1 MIMSEY
7 RQTETSG
14 SSNICRQQPEAA
26 LSFRTFNLERV
37 PTPTGAMLIVSDD
50 EHRLRAV
57 DWEDHQD
64 RMWRLLRRR
73 YGENAVALKE
83 TSRASAAR
91 RAVDAYFEGDLDA
104 LTQAPVATNG
114 TPFQS
119 EVWAALREIPASA
132 TLSYGALA
140 IRIGRPKAVRAVG
153 LANGANPI
161 ALFVPCHRVIGADSS
176 LTGYGGG
183 LDRKRWLLAHEGG
196 GVPLS
201 QKIRQE
207 IAQ

>member
-1 MIMSEY
+1 MSV
-7 RQTETSG
+7 QT
-14 SSNICRQQPEAA
+14 
-26 LSFRTFNLERV
+26 FHLERAS
-37 PTPTGAMLIVSDD
+37 TPTGIMLIVSDD

-57 DWEDHQD
+57 DWEDHEE

-73 YGENAVALKE
+73 YGKGAVALQE
-83 TSRASAAR
+83 APRASAAR
-91 RAVDAYFEGDLDA
+91 RALDAYFAGELDA
-104 LTQAPVATNG
+104 LTTPPVAANG

-119 EVWAALREIPASA
+119 EVWAALRQIPAGT

-140 IRIGRPKAVRAVG
+140 SRIGRPKAVRAVG
-153 LANGANPI
+153 LANGANPV

-183 LDRKRWLLAHEGG
+183 LNRKRWLLAHESGDASIFRE
-196 GVPLS
+196 V
-201 QKIRQE
+201 QKE